1 MTIPASS
8 DQGVHSADGDSLPKR
23 GRRILR
29 ILAWLFIGLLSLV
42 AIAGI
47 GIAAGWVYYH
57 PAYEAEKGVV
67 YGVRKGKNLTFDVVR
82 PAKPN
87 GIGIVYF
94 TSAGWHSRGPGSFN
108 PVILAPLLRR
118 GYTIFPV
125 SHVSQ
130 PEATI
135 KEIVADFHRAIRFIR
150 VCAADYG
157 VDPDRLGLTG
167 ASAGGHLSLMIATR
181 GGPGDPAA
189 PDEIDRASSA
199 VQAVAI
205 FYPVTDFLDLGDST
219 ENPHNGG
226 PPISFRA
233 ALEQDPIDL
242 ATWPETG
249 RELSPLHQLSTN
261 LPPTLIYHGDADRL
275 VPLDQS
281 QRFEAKA
288 SDLGHDVKVV
298 VHNGGG
304 HGWPTILLDLI
315 QFGRWF
321 DTHLRS
327 ARIWMWA

>member
-1 MTIPASS
+1 
-8 DQGVHSADGDSLPKR
+8 
-23 GRRILR
+23 
-29 ILAWLFIGLLSLV
+29 
-42 AIAGI
+42 
-47 GIAAGWVYYH
+47 
-57 PAYEAEKGVV
+57 
-67 YGVRKGKNLTFDVVR
+67 
-82 PAKPN
+82 
-87 GIGIVYF
+87 
-94 TSAGWHSRGPGSFN
+94 
-108 PVILAPLLRR
+108 
-118 GYTIFPV
+118 
-125 SHVSQ
+125 
-130 PEATI
+130 
-135 KEIVADFHRAIRFIR
+135 
-150 VCAADYG
+150 
-157 VDPDRLGLTG
+157 
-167 ASAGGHLSLMIATR
+167 MIATR

-219 ENPHNGG
+219 ENPRNGG

-249 RELSPLHQLSTN
+249 RELSPLHQLSTL

-288 SDLGHDVKVV
+288 SELGHDVKVV
-298 VHNGGG
+298 VHRGGD
-304 HGWPTILLDLI
+304 HGWPTQILDLI

-327 ARIWMWA
+327 GT

>member
-1 MTIPASS
+1 MSLPAPSEH
-8 DQGVHSADGDSLPKR
+8 GHSPAAADPLPKR
-23 GRRILR
+23 GLPILR
-29 ILAWLFIGLLSLV
+29 LLTWLFGGFLALV
-42 AIAGI
+42 AVAGI

-57 PAYEAEKGVV
+57 PSFEAEKGVV
-67 YGVRKGKNLTFDVVR
+67 YGARKGKDLTFDIVR
-82 PAKPN
+82 PAQPN
-87 GIGIVYF
+87 GVGIVYF
-94 TSAGWHSRGPGSFN
+94 TSGGWRSGGPGSFN
-108 PVILAPLLRR
+108 PLILAPLLRR

-125 SHVSQ
+125 YHVSQ

-135 KEIVADFHRAIRFIR
+135 PEIVADSHRAIRFIR
-150 VCAADYG
+150 THAADYG

-167 ASAGGHLSLMIATR
+167 GSAGGHLSLMIATR

-189 PDEIDRASSA
+189 ADEIDRASSA

-219 ENPHNGG
+219 ENPRNGG
-226 PPISFRA
+226 PPLSFRA
-233 ALEQDPIDL
+233 ALEQDPVDL

-249 RELSPLHQLSTN
+249 RELSPLHQLSTL

-288 SDLGHDVKVV
+288 SELGHDVKVV
-298 VHNGGG
+298 VHRGGD
-304 HGWPTILLDLI
+304 HGWPTQLLDLI

-327 ARIWMWA
+327 AT